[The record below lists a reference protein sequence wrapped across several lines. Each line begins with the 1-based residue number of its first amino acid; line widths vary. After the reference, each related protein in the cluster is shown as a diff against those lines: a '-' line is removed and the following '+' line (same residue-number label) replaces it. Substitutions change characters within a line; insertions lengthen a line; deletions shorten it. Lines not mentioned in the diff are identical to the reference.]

1 MDKKVMKSLIILITY
16 SVILILF
23 VINFRAIMTN
33 IGKIVMLLKP
43 LFIGIA
49 VAFILNKPCMHI
61 EKFLNKKLFQNK
73 SKSISRGISILITY
87 LMFIIIII
95 ALVSFVIP
103 QFVESAELLVINI
116 GTYLG
121 NFQESMNKITDFLR
135 MEDVDL
141 SFIGTK
147 LLQYINEI
155 GSSITDLAARM
166 INITAWIISF
176 FTTLVISLVFSI
188 YLLFGK
194 ENLIRQCRKLF
205 GIYLPKKIYEKI
217 SYVYHV
223 VVDVFSKYVV
233 GQLTEAFILGGLCF
247 VGMVIF
253 RFEYALLI
261 SVLIGITALVPV
273 VGAYIGGAISFILLL
288 IISPIKAVWFLIF
301 LLVLQQ
307 FEGNIIYPRVV
318 GNSLGLP
325 GIWVLLSIVVGGGAA
340 GAVGVLF
347 GVPIATVI
355 YTLIKNDVK
364 KREKIQRNI

>member
-16 SVILILF
+16 FVLLILF
-23 VINFRAIMTN
+23 AINFRSIMKN
-33 IGKIVMLLKP
+33 VGGFFILLKP

-49 VAFILNKPCMHI
+49 IAFILNKPCIHI
-61 EKFLNKKLFQNK
+61 EKFLKRKLFQNN
-73 SKSISRGISILITY
+73 SKSLSRGMSIFITY
-87 LMFIIIII
+87 LIFIIIII

-103 QFVESAELLVINI
+103 QFIESTELLVINI

-121 NFQESMNKITDFLR
+121 NFQESMDKITNFLQ
-135 MEDVDL
+135 MENVDL

-155 GSSITDLAARM
+155 GSSITELATRM

-194 ENLIRQCRKLF
+194 ENLIRQGRKLLS
-205 GIYLPKKIYEKI
+205 IYLPKKIYERI
-217 SYVYHV
+217 AYVYHV
-223 VVDVFSKYVV
+223 VVDVFSKYVI

-288 IISPIKAVWFLIF
+288 IISPIKAVWFLVF

-307 FEGNIIYPRVV
+307 FEGNVIYPRVV

-325 GIWVLLSIVVGGGAA
+325 GIWVLLSIIIGGGAA

-364 KREKIQRNI
+364 KRDKMQRNI